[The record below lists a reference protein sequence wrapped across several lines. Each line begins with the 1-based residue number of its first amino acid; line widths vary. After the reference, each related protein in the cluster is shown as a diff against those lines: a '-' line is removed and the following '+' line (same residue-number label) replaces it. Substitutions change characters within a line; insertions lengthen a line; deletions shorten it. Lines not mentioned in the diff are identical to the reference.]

1 MEEAT
6 FLTRFAS
13 KVTLIHRRE
22 EFAASKVMYE
32 RAVANEKIEIRTF
45 QQVKSW
51 LSDESGLTG
60 AVLEDPR
67 DGTTTEIAV
76 TGAFIAIGHTPITAF
91 LEGQLDMDE
100 HGYLLHKEHT
110 MTSVDGIFAAGDVV
124 DTRYRQAITAAGM
137 GVPSAHRLREMARGD
152 PWLNR
157 IAMRANVPPLAGETP
172 LRTESPHRACSSSE
186 QEALGSPARMYLT
199 AAGVGRI
206 GLVDDDVVDLTN
218 LQRQILHGVKDVG
231 RLKVESGADRLRG
244 LDPDVIVEV
253 HPIRLDAE
261 NALSLI
267 EGWDL
272 SSMGPIES
280 VHATSST
287 ARVRSSGSHGFTP
300 PSFGSR
306 AE

>member
-110 MTSVDGIFAAGDVV
+110 MTSVDGIFVAGDVV

-137 GVPSAHRLREMARGD
+137 GCQATIDCEK
-152 PWLNR
+152 WL
-157 IAMRANVPPLAGETP
+157 
-172 LRTESPHRACSSSE
+172 
-186 QEALGSPARMYLT
+186 EAT
-199 AAGVGRI
+199 
-206 GLVDDDVVDLTN
+206 
-218 LQRQILHGVKDVG
+218 HG
-231 RLKVESGADRLRG
+231 
-244 LDPDVIVEV
+244 
-253 HPIRLDAE
+253 
-261 NALSLI
+261 
-267 EGWDL
+267 
-272 SSMGPIES
+272 
-280 VHATSST
+280 
-287 ARVRSSGSHGFTP
+287 
-300 PSFGSR
+300 
-306 AE
+306 